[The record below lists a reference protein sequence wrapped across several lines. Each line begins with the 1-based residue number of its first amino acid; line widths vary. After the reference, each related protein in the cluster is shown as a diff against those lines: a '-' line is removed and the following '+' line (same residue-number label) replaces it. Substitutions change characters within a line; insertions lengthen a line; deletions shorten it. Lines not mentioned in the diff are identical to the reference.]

1 MLLCVANL
9 FPAVAGIA
17 LDNSTI
23 RTAVA
28 EWLSNS
34 AAAEAAYGH
43 ISTWQTGGVTD
54 MSYLFC
60 GCSWCGGCNAAAAS
74 FNENIGAWDTSGV
87 TSLNGMFYYASVFNR
102 DIGDWAVHSVRDM
115 QYMFYKASS
124 FDQDLGDWAVHSVT
138 DMRNMFEDAS
148 AFNQDLGWCVDKD
161 VELHEAFLETPCA
174 FYSCGVQTMEEG
186 TCAPTSA
193 PTTSPA
199 PTMTPA
205 PTITPLAADDS
216 TIRTAVAAWLS
227 DSAAAEAAYGHI
239 STWETGGVTDMSELF
254 CVQYCVYSNLAAA
267 SFNEDIGAWDT
278 SGVKTMYKMFSRAS
292 AFNRDIGAWD
302 TSGVTAM
309 HWMFYYASAFNQ
321 AASRDEGPVMAH
333 RVSPRSFNNS
343 RCDVPASNNSP
354 QASAH
359 LFSA

>member
-1 MLLCVANL
+1 
-9 FPAVAGIA
+9 
-17 LDNSTI
+17 
-23 RTAVA
+23 
-28 EWLSNS
+28 
-34 AAAEAAYGH
+34 
-43 ISTWQTGGVTD
+43 
-54 MSYLFC
+54 
-60 GCSWCGGCNAAAAS
+60 
-74 FNENIGAWDTSGV
+74 
-87 TSLNGMFYYASVFNR
+87 
-102 DIGDWAVHSVRDM
+102 
-115 QYMFYKASS
+115 
-124 FDQDLGDWAVHSVT
+124 
-138 DMRNMFEDAS
+138 
-148 AFNQDLGWCVDKD
+148 
-161 VELHEAFLETPCA
+161 
-174 FYSCGVQTMEEG
+174 
-186 TCAPTSA
+186 
-193 PTTSPA
+193 
-199 PTMTPA
+199 MTPA